1 MFKSLILAG
10 FFWATS
16 NFLPPSPV
24 TTPTVTAAVLPNA
37 AVTSHAP
44 VLMAAVPHFALLPK
58 LTMAVETPVM
68 PTVPASLDGLSP
80 EEQEFVQKINA
91 ERTERGLNALA
102 LDPLLVR
109 TARGHSQE
117 MCALDYF
124 NHHSPTPS
132 LHSPM
137 DRYLKTLKDSG
148 GSTPSS
154 LLVGENIYYC
164 SVFNNIYNVDYGH
177 RALMDSPG
185 HRANILE
192 PRFTKIGLGVY
203 RNTKGEF
210 WVTEM
215 FSHDDQ

>member
-16 NFLPPSPV
+16 NFMPPSPV
-24 TTPTVTAAVLPNA
+24 LVPTVTAKAIPC
-37 AVTSHAP
+37 AP
-44 VLMAAVPHFALLPK
+44 VLIASVPRIDVQPIFSVRADAPVLPSI
-58 LTMAVETPVM
+58 
-68 PTVPASLDGLSP
+68 PASPDSLSP
-80 EEQEFVQKINA
+80 EEQEFIQKVNA

-102 LDPLLVR
+102 VDPLLVS

-124 NHHSPTPS
+124 NHHSPTRG
-132 LHSPM
+132 LNSPM
-137 DRYLKTLKDSG
+137 DRYLKTLTENG
-148 GSTPSS
+148 GKTPNS

-164 SVFNNIYNVDYGH
+164 SVFNDIYNVDYSH

-203 RNTKGEF
+203 RNAKGEF

-215 FSHDDQ
+215 FSRDGE